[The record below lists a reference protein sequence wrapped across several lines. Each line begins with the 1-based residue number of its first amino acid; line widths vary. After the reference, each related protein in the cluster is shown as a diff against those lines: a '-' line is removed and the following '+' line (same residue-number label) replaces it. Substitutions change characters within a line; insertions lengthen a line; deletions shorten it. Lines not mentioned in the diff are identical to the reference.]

1 MRYTNIDNQTGN
13 NPEIIWANTRNDDYY
28 GIQRRCPPR
37 QTLGGKFAG
46 ISMTNCPTLQTIEAF
61 YTKNGLPINKDKTFD
76 YDERYEYISA
86 PENCDGNNYEDLVKY
101 ANFTPSSDKVMRLC
115 TDREPRF
122 YAWTTYH
129 NGYFEFGKYNN
140 EEISADPAKRAIR
153 IHLLRDDPHGRG
165 NRTDQEYSISGFGN
179 KKGVVPSAEWN
190 VIEYPFPLFRLA
202 ELYLNYAEALVE
214 LDRLSE
220 AKVYLDKV
228 RERAGIPS
236 VDEAWD
242 KYSTNPGYQNTQEG
256 MREIVRAERMNELYL
271 EGHKFFDIRRWKIAE
286 QHCGMP
292 DRGLNTNATKVEDFT
307 PMDLPLPRNFHK
319 GQYLMPIPYQEINKC
334 PHIVQNPYY
343 N

>member
-1 MRYTNIDNQTGN
+1 M
-13 NPEIIWANTRNDDYY
+13 
-28 GIQRRCPPR
+28 
-37 QTLGGKFAG
+37 
-46 ISMTNCPTLQTIEAF
+46 
-61 YTKNGLPINKDKTFD
+61 
-76 YDERYEYISA
+76 
-86 PENCDGNNYEDLVKY
+86 
-101 ANFTPSSDKVMRLC
+101 
-115 TDREPRF
+115 
-122 YAWTTYH
+122 
-129 NGYFEFGKYNN
+129 
-140 EEISADPAKRAIR
+140 
-153 IHLLRDDPHGRG
+153 
-165 NRTDQEYSISGFGN
+165 
-179 KKGVVPSAEWN
+179 N
-190 VIEYPFPLFRLA
+190 VIEYPIPLFRLS

-236 VDEAWD
+236 VDKACQN
-242 KYSTNPGYQNTQEG
+242 KYTKNNYQITQEG

-307 PMDLPLPRNFHK
+307 PMDLPVPRNFHK

>member
-1 MRYTNIDNQTGN
+1 M
-13 NPEIIWANTRNDDYY
+13 
-28 GIQRRCPPR
+28 
-37 QTLGGKFAG
+37 
-46 ISMTNCPTLQTIEAF
+46 
-61 YTKNGLPINKDKTFD
+61 
-76 YDERYEYISA
+76 
-86 PENCDGNNYEDLVKY
+86 
-101 ANFTPSSDKVMRLC
+101 
-115 TDREPRF
+115 
-122 YAWTTYH
+122 
-129 NGYFEFGKYNN
+129 
-140 EEISADPAKRAIR
+140 
-153 IHLLRDDPHGRG
+153 LRDDPHGRG
-165 NRTDQEYSISGFGN
+165 KRTDQEYSISGFGN

-292 DRGLNTNATKVEDFT
+292 DR
-307 PMDLPLPRNFHK
+307 
-319 GQYLMPIPYQEINKC
+319 
-334 PHIVQNPYY
+334 
-343 N
+343 

>member
-1 MRYTNIDNQTGN
+1 MSALSTSKAT
-13 NPEIIWANTRNDDYY
+13 
-28 GIQRRCPPR
+28 
-37 QTLGGKFAG
+37 
-46 ISMTNCPTLQTIEAF
+46 
-61 YTKNGLPINKDKTFD
+61 TFCQLLTVIV
-76 YDERYEYISA
+76 EVVI
-86 PENCDGNNYEDLVKY
+86 
-101 ANFTPSSDKVMRLC
+101 PSV
-115 TDREPRF
+115 
-122 YAWTTYH
+122 
-129 NGYFEFGKYNN
+129 
-140 EEISADPAKRAIR
+140 I
-153 IHLLRDDPHGRG
+153 
-165 NRTDQEYSISGFGN
+165 GFGN

>member
-1 MRYTNIDNQTGN
+1 MECN
-13 NPEIIWANTRNDDYY
+13 
-28 GIQRRCPPR
+28 
-37 QTLGGKFAG
+37 
-46 ISMTNCPTLQTIEAF
+46 
-61 YTKNGLPINKDKTFD
+61 
-76 YDERYEYISA
+76 
-86 PENCDGNNYEDLVKY
+86 
-101 ANFTPSSDKVMRLC
+101 
-115 TDREPRF
+115 
-122 YAWTTYH
+122 
-129 NGYFEFGKYNN
+129 
-140 EEISADPAKRAIR
+140 R
-153 IHLLRDDPHGRG
+153 I
-165 NRTDQEYSISGFGN
+165 SIS
-179 KKGVVPSAEWN
+179 VIPSC
-190 VIEYPFPLFRLA
+190 R
-202 ELYLNYAEALVE
+202 ALVE